1 MIDKD
6 ILEGLAELN
15 ETDLK
20 RIKLLVD
27 NKLNLHKDINVSYR
41 SKNIKC
47 GKESCQKCPHGPYWY
62 AEWTENGKR
71 RTKYLGKTLSLIH
84 I

>member
-27 NKLNLHKDINVSYR
+27 NKLNLHKV
-41 SKNIKC
+41 
-47 GKESCQKCPHGPYWY
+47 
-62 AEWTENGKR
+62 
-71 RTKYLGKTLSLIH
+71 LGKLALQVNLFRPTFPLQ
-84 I
+84 